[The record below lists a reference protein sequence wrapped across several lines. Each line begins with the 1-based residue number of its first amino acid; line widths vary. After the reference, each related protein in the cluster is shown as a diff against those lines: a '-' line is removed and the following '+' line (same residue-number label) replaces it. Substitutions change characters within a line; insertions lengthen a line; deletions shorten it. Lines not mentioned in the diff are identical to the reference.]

1 MTIGKV
7 IRLADALKPNAVDTE
22 MKYQFISEVEGLVQ
36 TEVMMLSSADIVTY
50 DHERDGENTELL
62 VKPPHDKLYIA
73 YLAAMLDYSNGEYN
87 KYANT
92 IEQFNAYYR
101 EYHRW
106 YFSRIHP
113 ADGQAINEGYYLSA
127 YAIAVRHGYTGTEA
141 EWIASLNGKTPEL
154 RYNGNVLEWKYT
166 TEPDSEWRELIDVS
180 DIYDAKNAAAASA
193 SEAKASASAASGYA
207 DAAKDHAAASNGY
220 AAASA
225 ASAQNA
231 ASAADSSYA
240 SARAAESSADSA
252 AGSASA
258 ALETKNQIDQ
268 ALDIVEQSKTDAAA
282 SANSASN
289 SAEAAAKSA
298 IEAAAAAGGGVSSFN
313 GRNGAV
319 VPKAGDYTADMVGAV
334 ASFNGRSGAVKP
346 KAGDYTADMVGADIS
361 GTASTKVS
369 EHNSS
374 DDPHPGKFAASSH
387 KHNPGD
393 INTDANKQFVSD
405 AEKAAWNGKQDKHI
419 TTTVTLSS
427 SSWSTSL
434 NQVVSVAGVTA
445 DKTVI
450 ISPAPASQEAYTKAG
465 VYCSAQAANS
475 LTFTCKTAP
484 TAALTVNIVILGG

>member
-7 IRLADALKPNAVDTE
+7 IRLADALKPNAVDAE
-22 MKYQFISEVEGLVQ
+22 LKYQFISEVEGLVQ

-166 TEPDSEWRELIDVS
+166 TESDSEWRELIDVS

-193 SEAKASASAASGYA
+193 AEAKASAAEASGYV
-207 DAAKDHAAASNGY
+207 DSAKNHAESAQGY
-220 AAASA
+220 AES
-225 ASAQNA
+225 SSSFAQNA
-231 ASAADSSYA
+231 ADAADSSSA
-240 SARAAESSADSA
+240 SAGAAESSAVSA

-258 ALETKNQIDQ
+258 ALETKNKVDQ
-268 ALDIVEQSKTDAAA
+268 ALTSVEQSKSDAAA
-282 SANSASN
+282 SAREASDSAD
-289 SAEAAAKSA
+289 AAAKSA
-298 IEAAAAAGGGVSSFN
+298 IEAAAAAGGGVTSFN

-319 VPKAGDYTADMVGAV
+319 NPKAGDYTADMVGAV
-334 ASFNGRSGAVKP
+334 ASFNGRNGAVEPQAGDYTADMVGAVASFNGRNGAVEP
-346 KAGDYTADMVGADIS
+346 KAGDYTADMVGADPS

-369 EHNSS
+369 EHNSA
-374 DDPHPGKFAASSH
+374 DDPHPGKFAAASH
-387 KHNPGD
+387 KHDPSD
-393 INTDANKQFVSD
+393 INTNADHRFVTD
-405 AEKAAWNGKQDKHI
+405 TEKAAWNGNIDG
-419 TTTVTLSS
+419 
-427 SSWSTSL
+427 
-434 NQVVSVAGVTA
+434 VVKYTEQNLTDAQKAQARSNIGA
-445 DKTVI
+445 
-450 ISPAPASQEAYTKAG
+450 APAYTYGTTDLTAG
-465 VYCSAQAANS
+465 SSALETGKLYFVYE
-475 LTFTCKTAP
+475 
-484 TAALTVNIVILGG
+484 

>member
-22 MKYQFISEVEGLVQ
+22 LKYQFISEVEGLVQ
-36 TEVMMLSSADIVTY
+36 TEVMMLSSEDIVTY
-50 DHERDGENTELL
+50 EPERDSEDTELL

-106 YFSRIHP
+106 YFSRFHP

-127 YAIAVRHGYTGTEA
+127 YAIAVRHGFEGTEA
-141 EWIASLNGKTPEL
+141 EWIASLNGQTPEL
-154 RYNGNVLEWKYT
+154 RYSGNVLEWKYT
-166 TEPDSEWRELIDVS
+166 TESDSEWRELIDVS

-193 SEAKASASAASGYA
+193 AEAKASAAEASGYV
-207 DAAKDHAAASNGY
+207 DSAKNYAESAQGY
-220 AAASA
+220 AETSFAF
-225 ASAQNA
+225 AQNA
-231 ASAADSSYA
+231 ADAADRSSA
-240 SARAAESSADSA
+240 SAGAAESSAVSA

-258 ALETKNQIDQ
+258 ALETKNQVDQ
-268 ALDIVEQSKTDAAA
+268 ALSSVEQSKSDAAA
-282 SANSASN
+282 SAREASDSAD
-289 SAEAAAKSA
+289 AAAKSA

-334 ASFNGRSGAVKP
+334 ASFNGRKGAVEP
-346 KAGDYTADMVGADIS
+346 KAGDYTADMVGADPS

-369 EHNSS
+369 EHNSAG
-374 DDPHPGKFAASSH
+374 DPHPGKFAAASH
-387 KHNPGD
+387 KHDPSD
-393 INTDANKQFVSD
+393 INTNANNRFVTDS
-405 AEKAAWNGKQDKHI
+405 EKAIWSGKQDKHSKVSI
-419 TTTVTLSS
+419 TLAAASWSSNAQTVT
-427 SSWSTSL
+427 
-434 NQVVSVAGVTA
+434 VSGVTA
-445 DKTVI
+445 DNTVM